1 MASRQGSEL
10 SRYLRTQREI
20 AERLIASETLD
31 EVAAD
36 FLAAVARLLGWEAG
50 ALWEVAGHET
60 ALQFIAGW
68 RGPGSGEPPPEPRRG
83 PRLERGAGL
92 PGRAWEEGRIVVSTD
107 LPGTDGDEGPA
118 PAAALAIPIPIG
130 PPDDV
135 LAVAE
140 FEADHRV
147 DPQSEEELALLA
159 GFANQLAAFISSR
172 RDREEAERVRRHMAE
187 VVRGTRDAVLSKDLN
202 GVVTSWNPAA
212 ERLYGYT
219 AAEAIGRHVS
229 FLVPPDRKNEEMMI
243 LERVMAGERLDT
255 YETERIRRDGARI
268 SVALTVSE
276 IHSPRRGIVGASVI
290 ARDITAELRRRRAR
304 DFLVA
309 AGRLLDR
316 SLDPVETARTIVD
329 AAVPELA
336 EICVI
341 DFIRPDGWYGDS
353 IAAGADPEAA
363 ARLERIRR
371 ESPLDPRGRHP
382 VAQVLR
388 ERRPMIWRDLTAP
401 DVIADVAQNEDH
413 RQLIRD
419 AGYTSAAVV
428 PLIARGRRLGGM
440 SFLHAA
446 GDLRYDA
453 ADLDFLAE
461 LGDRAAMALDN
472 ARLYSER
479 DRIAANLQRGLRP
492 PSPPRVRG
500 LEVAVAFE
508 AAGDGIEIGGDLY
521 DVIEAEEGCW
531 VLIGDVAGKGSA
543 AAGVSVAVR
552 HSVRGLS
559 REIDDPV
566 DVLARVN
573 ELLVDGTS
581 LHDFATAMLLRLR
594 RDGDAWSY
602 ELAAAGHPPAILAGA
617 GGTRLLGGGSV
628 LGAWRR
634 ASLGRHAGRI
644 APGETLILY
653 SDGWLEA
660 GPVDAHAAP
669 EALAALVGR
678 LAGLRPA
685 ELIERLRYDAVRRGG
700 GALRDD
706 LVLLALRPTAPAE
719 AGRRI
724 GV

>member
-1 MASRQGSEL
+1 MRAQRQV
-10 SRYLRTQREI
+10 
-20 AERLIASETLD
+20 AERLIASESLD
-31 EVAAD
+31 RAAPD
-36 FLAAVARLLGWEAG
+36 FLAAVAGLLGWRTG
-50 ALWEVAGHET
+50 ALWEVSGPDAE
-60 ALQFIAGW
+60 LRFVAGW
-68 RGPGSGEPPPEPRRG
+68 SSPELGEDPFRDPGRGLGREG
-83 PRLERGAGL
+83 GAGL
-92 PGRAWEEGRIVVSTD
+92 PERARAEGRIAFSAEAD
-107 LPGTDGDEGPA
+107 PASAGAALGPGT
-118 PAAALAIPIPIG
+118 AAALAIPIPIG
-130 PPDDV
+130 PPREV

-140 FEADHRV
+140 FRAASIEA
-147 DPQSEEELALLA
+147 QSEEALALLSA
-159 GFANQLAAFISSR
+159 FADQLATFISSR
-172 RDREEAERVRRHMAE
+172 RDREDAERVRRHMAE

-229 FLVPPDRKNEEMMI
+229 FLVPPDRKNEEMVI
-243 LERVMAGERLDT
+243 LERVMAGGRLDT

-371 ESPLDPRGRHP
+371 ESPLDPRGTHP

-388 ERRPMIWRDLTAP
+388 EERPLIWRDLTAP
-401 DVIADVAQNEDH
+401 DVIDEVAQNEDH
-413 RQLIRD
+413 RRLIHE

-428 PLIARGRRLGGM
+428 PLIARGRRIGGI
-440 SFLHAA
+440 SFLHAT

-453 ADLDFLAE
+453 ADLEFLAE

-492 PSPPRVRG
+492 PSPPRVPG
-500 LEVAVAFE
+500 LEIGVVFE
-508 AAGDGIEIGGDLY
+508 AAGEGIEIGGDLY

-559 REIDDPV
+559 REVDDPAE
-566 DVLARVN
+566 VLARVN

-594 RDGDAWSY
+594 PDGNGWEFS
-602 ELAAAGHPPAILAGA
+602 LAAAGHPPAIHAGPE
-617 GGTRLLGGGSV
+617 GTRQLGGGSV
-628 LGAWRR
+628 LGAWAR
-634 ASLGRHAGRI
+634 AHLGRHRGRI
-644 APGETLILY
+644 AAGETLILY
-653 SDGWLEA
+653 TDGWLEA
-660 GPVDAHAAP
+660 GPVEAHAAP
-669 EALAALVGR
+669 EALAALAGPLTGR
-678 LAGLRPA
+678 GPR
-685 ELIERLRYDAVRRGG
+685 ELTERLRDDALRRGG
-700 GALRDD
+700 GVLRDD
-706 LVLLALRPTAPAE
+706 LVVLALRAPGPDRE
-719 AGRRI
+719 PQPG